1 MKIFRISHLL
11 LCGVLGLSISQ
22 ANAAMIKVEV
32 ENKSP
37 TNGLFFTPVWLGF
50 HNGGFDTFDVGSAAS
65 PALERL
71 AEDGN
76 AAPLNSA
83 LNAAQGDSIGSVLT
97 APAGFAGAPIFDP
110 GDIASATFD
119 LDPLAHRYLNFA
131 SMLIPSNDA
140 FFGNADPL
148 ALFSA
153 GGDFVGDIVI
163 SILGANIY
171 DAGTEDNTET
181 DAAFLNQAGPNQ
193 GTATAGG
200 VIAQHAGFTAFPG
213 GNILGGTNGAGFFFD
228 PVLADFTRD
237 NGLVEIAQIRISQV
251 PEPGSAALLLAGVF
265 GLGASIRKKRANRA
279 NK

>member
-1 MKIFRISHLL
+1 MNTFRVAHLL
-11 LCGVLGLSISQ
+11 LCGLLGLSISQ

-37 TNGLFFTPVWLGF
+37 TDGLFFTPVWLGF
-50 HNGGFDTFDVGSAAS
+50 HSGGFDTFDVGAAAS

-76 AAPLNSA
+76 PAPLNAA
-83 LNAAQGDSIGSVLT
+83 LNASQADSIGSVLT

-119 LDPLAHRYLNFA
+119 LDPLAHRYLNYA

-148 ALFSA
+148 ALFNA

-181 DAAFLNQAGPNQ
+181 GAAFLNQSNPDEGVA
-193 GTATAGG
+193 TTAGL
-200 VIAQHAGFTAFPG
+200 IAQHSGFTAFPG
-213 GNILGGTNGAGFFFD
+213 GNVLGGTNGAGFFFD
-228 PVLADFTRD
+228 PVFADFSRN
-237 NGLVEIAQIRISQV
+237 NGLVEIAQIRISRV
-251 PEPGSAALLLAGVF
+251 PEPASAALLLAGVF
-265 GLGASIRKKRANRA
+265 GVGASVRKKRASKR
-279 NK
+279 